1 MVALPVISSALMI
14 MSLEIGGDALPG
26 NHKEQIKFGMRCFAL
41 AMIPLTMNFSS
52 VSICL
57 LPILNG

>member
-1 MVALPVISSALMI
+1 MI

-26 NHKEQIKFGMRCFAL
+26 NHKEQVKFGMRCFAL